1 MTCYKSRPEFLSLS
15 FSGCQSSQSQ
25 DKGTLSQRPE
35 DSQNLQEP
43 AEKFGLQPSG
53 VLRVHPGKTGVDGI
67 DSLECADDVNA
78 VDGIDGIDGVEGLE
92 SLDGIDGLNSL
103 VGVDG
108 NGVDGV
114 NGVWHEMLNK
124 KFLIIIQ
131 IPTSSCRMCSLP
143 RNT

>member
-67 DSLECADDVNA
+67 D
-78 VDGIDGIDGVEGLE
+78 
-92 SLDGIDGLNSL
+92 GLNSL

-108 NGVDGV
+108 IGSVDGVDGV

>member
-25 DKGTLSQRPE
+25 DKGPLSQRPE
-35 DSQNLQEP
+35 DCQNLQEP

-67 DSLECADDVNA
+67 DSLDGADG
-78 VDGIDGIDGVEGLE
+78 VDGIDGIEGLE

-108 NGVDGV
+108 IGSVDGVDGV